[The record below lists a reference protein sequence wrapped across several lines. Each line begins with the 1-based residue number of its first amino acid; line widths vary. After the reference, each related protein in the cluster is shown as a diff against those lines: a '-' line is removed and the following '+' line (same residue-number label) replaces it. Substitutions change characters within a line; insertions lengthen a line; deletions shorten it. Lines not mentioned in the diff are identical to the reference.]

1 MKRSGFHRW
10 GFVIYRV
17 TYDDDAMWE
26 CYFEVLKLSARDV
39 LVNEGGD
46 VLLEQYMDWPVI
58 SDRATLDGAS
68 KADVRRH
75 FKSWCAARSEERDSP
90 GATRFRVRRLP
101 RLKHCIYVNRKCLD
115 TVAELPADYTE
126 ALGELPQSN
135 VVVVV
140 IDGAFK
146 ERIPGDDQGYP
157 DVEGCTESGIDYKR
171 PPLISPTGF

>member
-46 VLLEQYMDWPVI
+46 VLLMTAPGPVI

-75 FKSWCAARSEERDSP
+75 FKS
-90 GATRFRVRRLP
+90 
-101 RLKHCIYVNRKCLD
+101 
-115 TVAELPADYTE
+115 
-126 ALGELPQSN
+126 
-135 VVVVV
+135 
-140 IDGAFK
+140 
-146 ERIPGDDQGYP
+146 
-157 DVEGCTESGIDYKR
+157 
-171 PPLISPTGF
+171 

>member
-1 MKRSGFHRW
+1 M
-10 GFVIYRV
+10 
-17 TYDDDAMWE
+17 
-26 CYFEVLKLSARDV
+26 
-39 LVNEGGD
+39 
-46 VLLEQYMDWPVI
+46 
-58 SDRATLDGAS
+58 
-68 KADVRRH
+68 
-75 FKSWCAARSEERDSP
+75 
-90 GATRFRVRRLP
+90 RRLP
-101 RLKHCIYVNRKCLD
+101 RLKHCIYVDRKCLD

-157 DVEGCTESGIDYKR
+157 DVEGCTERYLGWRYEDMDMLVDTYEEPHGYPLSGIDYKR